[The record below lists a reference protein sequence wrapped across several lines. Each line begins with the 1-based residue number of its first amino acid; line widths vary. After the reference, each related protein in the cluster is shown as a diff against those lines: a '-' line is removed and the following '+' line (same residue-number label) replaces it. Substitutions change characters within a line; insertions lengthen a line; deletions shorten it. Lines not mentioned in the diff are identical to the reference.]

1 MDKKTYSNLIVSS
14 SPHIVSNT
22 DTTRIMAMVLLALAP
37 AFLVSIY
44 VFGFRVV
51 PLTLICIV
59 ASVFFEWAWNKL
71 MKRRQTV
78 GDLSAAVTGTLIAF
92 NVPSG
97 LPFWMA
103 VVGCFVA
110 IVIVKQ
116 LFGGIGKNVAN
127 PAIVGRIVLLLSF
140 ATEMTTWPA
149 PRMAVDATSTAT
161 PLGILKEGAGELP
174 SNMEMFL
181 GFIGGSVGE
190 VSAIALLIGGV
201 FLILKKVINPIIP
214 ACFIGTVFV
223 FAFIYYT
230 ATGGDALD
238 MAVFHVLAGGVM
250 LGAFFM
256 ATDYVTSP
264 LLPAGKVV
272 FGIGCGLMTMI
283 IRIWGQYPEG
293 VSFAI
298 LFMNCLTPLI
308 NNFFQKR
315 MYGGAKKHEK

>member
-1 MDKKTYSNLIVSS
+1 
-14 SPHIVSNT
+14 
-22 DTTRIMAMVLLALAP
+22 MAMVLLALAP

-127 PAIVGRIVLLLSF
+127 PCDRRQDRAALIFCYRNDHMAGAENGSRRHIYGNTSGHIKRRSRRTSF
-140 ATEMTTWPA
+140 QYGNVP
-149 PRMAVDATSTAT
+149 
-161 PLGILKEGAGELP
+161 GIHRR
-174 SNMEMFL
+174 F
-181 GFIGGSVGE
+181 
-190 VSAIALLIGGV
+190 
-201 FLILKKVINPIIP
+201 
-214 ACFIGTVFV
+214 C
-223 FAFIYYT
+223 
-230 ATGGDALD
+230 
-238 MAVFHVLAGGVM
+238 
-250 LGAFFM
+250 
-256 ATDYVTSP
+256 
-264 LLPAGKVV
+264 
-272 FGIGCGLMTMI
+272 
-283 IRIWGQYPEG
+283 R
-293 VSFAI
+293 
-298 LFMNCLTPLI
+298 
-308 NNFFQKR
+308 
-315 MYGGAKKHEK
+315 